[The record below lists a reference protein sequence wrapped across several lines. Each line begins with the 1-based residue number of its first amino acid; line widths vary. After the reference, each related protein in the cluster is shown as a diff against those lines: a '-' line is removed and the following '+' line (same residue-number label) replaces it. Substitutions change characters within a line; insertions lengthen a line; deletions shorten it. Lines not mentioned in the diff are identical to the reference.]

1 MGFSPISEGATP
13 WSGVGWGGVPLTVL
27 YRKAPPQ
34 GPTPYPLYPIF
45 DSKGTPFVYLLLTNG
60 TSFQYLV

>member
-13 WSGVGWGGVPLTVL
+13 WSGVGWGTPHSFIQEGST
-27 YRKAPPQ
+27 Q